1 MTTTGG
7 SSRGRLRT
15 SFSKSEALDPFY
27 SGGAVAVTSDAAWI
41 AATFGTDV
49 HMVEARTSRILHKI
63 AGDGEDIQSLT
74 LSNDDTYLVTA
85 SRSLA
90 LHFYVLPGMEHVRTI
105 SKAHEAPVA
114 LMAVDPTSSLL
125 ATGSADGSV
134 KIWDM
139 RGGYCTH
146 VFRGHGGVISALC
159 WHVESPSKAGRRV
172 QLFTGCV
179 DGKVRVWDLHGHK
192 KAMHAKPSAVLNAHA
207 GVVRGISLSSDGQ
220 TLVSGARD
228 QTLVF
233 WDARDGHWHR
243 REIQLAHERIE
254 ALHSRLDAEEKEA
267 IMARF
272 AEGESQVLIATT
284 VIEVGVDVPNAT
296 MMVIMDADRFG
307 VSQLHQLRGR
317 IGRGQYPGLCLLV
330 TSAAPDT
337 PARTRLDAVASTR
350 DGFRLAELDLAQR
363 HEGNVLGADQSGRS
377 VLSMLRVLDHA
388 DVITATKDLAT
399 RWVSQDPD
407 DPRLADMVRS
417 TEEMAT
423 GDLMEQG

>member
-15 SFSKSEALDPFY
+15 SFAKSEALDPFY

-243 REIQLAHERIE
+243 REIQLAHERI
-254 ALHSRLDAEEKEA
+254 
-267 IMARF
+267 
-272 AEGESQVLIATT
+272 
-284 VIEVGVDVPNAT
+284 
-296 MMVIMDADRFG
+296 
-307 VSQLHQLRGR
+307 
-317 IGRGQYPGLCLLV
+317 
-330 TSAAPDT
+330 
-337 PARTRLDAVASTR
+337 
-350 DGFRLAELDLAQR
+350 
-363 HEGNVLGADQSGRS
+363 
-377 VLSMLRVLDHA
+377 
-388 DVITATKDLAT
+388 
-399 RWVSQDPD
+399 
-407 DPRLADMVRS
+407 
-417 TEEMAT
+417 
-423 GDLMEQG
+423 